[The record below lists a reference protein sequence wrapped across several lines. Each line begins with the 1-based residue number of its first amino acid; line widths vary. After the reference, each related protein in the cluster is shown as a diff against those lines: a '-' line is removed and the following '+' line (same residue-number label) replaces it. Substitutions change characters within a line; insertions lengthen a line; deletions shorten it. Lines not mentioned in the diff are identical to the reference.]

1 MVSDSLDAIHTD
13 TMTTLSNSNKTHD
26 TNKKNSHWD
35 IVSMDATSLSRA
47 IHRRALSCVEVMEAF
62 LAQIDAHNPTVNA
75 IVAMPERGT
84 LLAQAKERD
93 VQLASNQSMGP
104 LHGFPQAPK
113 DIAPVAGMVTTN
125 GSLIFKDQITKVDS
139 ATNGRVRA
147 GGAIFVGR
155 TNSPEFGL
163 GAHTYNKVYGTTRNA
178 FNPSLT
184 AGGSSGGAGV
194 ALALRMLPVADGSDM
209 MGSLRTPAAFNN
221 VFGFRPSPGSVPHGP
236 GEEVFFQ
243 QFSVT
248 GPMARNVPDLAMLLA
263 VQAGFDPRLPLTR
276 RQDDPRLFNQPLE
289 IDLRGKRIG
298 WLGNLNGHLPMDP
311 ELLTVTTRALEHFK
325 TLGCSVE
332 DAHPNFDLEQLWN
345 AWLTLR
351 SFTFAG
357 GNAQHYESPER
368 RALLKPEAV
377 WEIEQGLN
385 LSGPAVFAATK
396 VRTAWY
402 QELRRLFETYDF
414 LVMPT
419 TQIFPFDAEQH
430 WPKEVAGQKM
440 DTYHRWMQ
448 SVIPATMAGLP
459 ALSMPA
465 GFSTTGMPAGIQ
477 VIGPLQH
484 DFEVL
489 QLGHAYDLASQY
501 SRVLSP
507 LLQRV

>member
-1 MVSDSLDAIHTD
+1 
-13 TMTTLSNSNKTHD
+13 
-26 TNKKNSHWD
+26 
-35 IVSMDATSLSRA
+35 MDATSLSRA
-47 IHRRALSCVEVMEAF
+47 IHRRALSCVEVMDAF
-62 LAQIDAHNPTVNA
+62 LAQIDAQNPTVNA
-75 IVAMPERGT
+75 IVAMPERES
-84 LLAQAKERD
+84 LRAQAQERD
-93 VQLASNQSMGP
+93 AQLARNQSLGP

-125 GSLIFKDQITKVDS
+125 GSPIFKGQVTTVDS
-139 ATNGRVRA
+139 AANGRVRA

-163 GAHTYNKVYGTTRNA
+163 GAHTYNPVYGITRNA
-178 FNPSLT
+178 FDPSRT

-221 VFGFRPSPGSVPHGP
+221 VFGFRPSPGCVPHGP

-248 GPMARNVPDLAMLLA
+248 GPMGRNIPDLAMLLA
-263 VQAGFDPRLPLTR
+263 VQAGFDNRLPLTR
-276 RQDDPRLFNQPLE
+276 RQDDPRLFTQPLE
-289 IDLRGKRIG
+289 RDLRGVKIG
-298 WLGNLNGHLPMDP
+298 WLGDLKGHLPMDP
-311 ELLTVTTRALEHFK
+311 ELLTLNEGALEHFN
-325 TLGCSVE
+325 TIGCTVE
-332 DAHPNFDLEQLWN
+332 AVQPNFDLEQLWN

-357 GNAQHYESPER
+357 GNAHHYESPER

-377 WEIEQGLN
+377 WEIERGLK
-385 LSGPAVFAATK
+385 LSGPEVFAAAK

-402 QELRRLFETYDF
+402 QELRRLFDTYDF

-419 TQIFPFDAEQH
+419 TQIFPFEVEQH
-430 WPKEVAGQKM
+430 WPEEVQGKKM
-440 DTYHRWMQ
+440 DTYHHWMQ

-459 ALSMPA
+459 ALSVPA
-465 GFSTTGMPAGIQ
+465 GFSKAGLPAGIQ
-477 VIGPLQH
+477 IIGPLQA
-484 DFEVL
+484 DLEVL

-501 SRVLSP
+501 ARTLSP
-507 LLQRV
+507 LLKRD

>member
-1 MVSDSLDAIHTD
+1 
-13 TMTTLSNSNKTHD
+13 
-26 TNKKNSHWD
+26 
-35 IVSMDATSLSRA
+35 MDAMSLSRA
-47 IHRRALSCVEVMEAF
+47 IHRRALSCVEVMDAF
-62 LAQIDAHNPTVNA
+62 LAQIDALNPTVNA
-75 IVAMPERGT
+75 IVALQDRAT
-84 LLAQAKERD
+84 LRTQAEERD
-93 VQLASNQSMGP
+93 AQLARNQSMGP

-125 GSLIFKDQITKVDS
+125 GSPIFKDQITKVDS
-139 ATNGRVRA
+139 AANARVRA

-163 GAHTYNKVYGTTRNA
+163 GAHTYNPVYGITRNA
-178 FNPSLT
+178 FDPSRT

-194 ALALRMLPVADGSDM
+194 ALALHMLPVADGSDM

-221 VFGFRPSPGSVPHGP
+221 VFGFRPSPGCVPHGP
-236 GEEVFFQ
+236 GDEVFFQ

-248 GPMARNVPDLAMLLA
+248 GPMARNIPDLAMLLA

-276 RQDDPRLFNQPLE
+276 RQDDPRLFTQPLE
-289 IDLRGKRIG
+289 TDLRGKRVG
-298 WLGNLNGHLPMDP
+298 WLGNLNGHLPMDS
-311 ELLTVTTRALEHFK
+311 ELLEVTTRALEHFK
-325 TLGCSVE
+325 TIGCTVE
-332 DAHPNFDLEQLWN
+332 EVQPNFDLEQLWY
-345 AWLTLR
+345 AWITLR

-357 GNAQHYESPER
+357 GNAHHYEVAER

-377 WEIEQGLN
+377 WEIERGLQ
-385 LSGPAVFAATK
+385 LSGPQVFAAAK

-402 QELRRLFETYDF
+402 QELRRLFEAYDF

-419 TQIFPFDAEQH
+419 TQIFPFAAEQH

-465 GFSTTGMPAGIQ
+465 GFSAAGMPAGIQ
-477 VIGPLQH
+477 VIGALQH
-484 DFEVL
+484 DLEVL
-489 QLGHAYDLASQY
+489 QLGHAYDSASQY
-501 SRVLSP
+501 SRVQSP
-507 LLQRV
+507 LLKGISGYKKSGKLI

>member
-1 MVSDSLDAIHTD
+1 
-13 TMTTLSNSNKTHD
+13 
-26 TNKKNSHWD
+26 
-35 IVSMDATSLSRA
+35 MDATSLSRA
-47 IHRRALSCVEVMEAF
+47 IHRRAVSCVEVMDAF
-62 LAQIDAHNPTVNA
+62 LNQIDAQNPTVNA
-75 IVAMPERGT
+75 IVAMPERES
-84 LLAQAKERD
+84 LRAQAQERD
-93 VQLASNQSMGP
+93 AQLARNQSLGP

-113 DIAPVAGMVTTN
+113 DIAPVAGMITTN
-125 GSLIFKDQITKVDS
+125 GSPIFKGQVTTVDS
-139 ATNGRVRA
+139 AANARVRA

-163 GAHTYNKVYGTTRNA
+163 GAHTYNPVYGITRNA
-178 FNPSLT
+178 FDPSRT

-221 VFGFRPSPGSVPHGP
+221 VFGFRPSPGCVPHGP

-248 GPMARNVPDLAMLLA
+248 GPMGRNIPDLAMLLA
-263 VQAGFDPRLPLTR
+263 VQAGFDSRLPLTR
-276 RQDDPRLFNQPLE
+276 RQDDPRLFTQPLE
-289 IDLRGKRIG
+289 RDLRGVKIG
-298 WLGNLNGHLPMDP
+298 WLGDLNGHLPMDP
-311 ELLTVTTRALEHFK
+311 ELLALNEQALEHFK
-325 TLGCSVE
+325 TIGCSVE
-332 DAHPNFDLEQLWN
+332 AVGPKFDLEQLWN

-357 GNAQHYESPER
+357 GNAHHYEVPER
-368 RALLKPEAV
+368 RALLKPEAI
-377 WEIEQGLN
+377 WEIERGLK
-385 LSGPAVFAATK
+385 LSGPEVFTAAK

-402 QELRRLFETYDF
+402 QELRRLFDTYDF

-430 WPKEVAGQKM
+430 WPKEVQGKKM

-459 ALSMPA
+459 ALSAPA
-465 GFSTTGMPAGIQ
+465 GFGKNGLPAGIQ
-477 VIGPLQH
+477 LIGPLQA
-484 DFEVL
+484 DLEVL

-501 SRVLSP
+501 ARTLSP
-507 LLQRV
+507 LLKRA